1 MKALSIGIAML
12 IGIMAVIWYGVS
24 YLQSYAADIECALD
38 GVCSAYDA
46 GDKQAA
52 LEMIGALKERADG
65 AHDILCMMIDHA
77 QVAEADAS
85 VLRLEELCMADDAKA
100 FHTECRILAAR
111 VRNMYLSEKLS
122 LANVL

>member
-12 IGIMAVIWYGVS
+12 IGITAVIWYGVA
-24 YLQSYAADIECALD
+24 YLKSYAADTDSALH
-38 GVCSAYDA
+38 VICSDYDA

-52 LEMIGALKERADG
+52 LEKIGALKERADG
-65 AHDILCMMIDHA
+65 AHDTLCMMIDHA

-85 VLRLEELCMADDAKA
+85 ILRLEELCMSDDAKA

-111 VRNMYLSEKLS
+111 VRNMYMSEKLS